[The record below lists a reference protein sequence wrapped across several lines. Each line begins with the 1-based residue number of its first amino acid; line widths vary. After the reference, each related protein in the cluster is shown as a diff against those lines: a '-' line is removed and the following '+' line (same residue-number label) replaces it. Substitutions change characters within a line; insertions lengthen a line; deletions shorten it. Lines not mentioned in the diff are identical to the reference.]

1 MSRHRTENSVLSV
14 GAAARSGGVAA
25 STLRYYE
32 RLGLLV
38 PEARGANGYRLYTTA
53 QVERLR
59 FIRAAQTAGFTLE
72 DIQRLLGLSQ
82 DGQHECRSAVQNL
95 IAARLADV
103 RSKIT
108 DLKRV
113 QGVLELALARC
124 RRSRKECP
132 VLSELGSRAS
142 KEKNDDS

>member
-1 MSRHRTENSVLSV
+1 MSSQPAGNGAISV

-32 RLGLLV
+32 RLGLLL
-38 PEARGANGYRLYTTA
+38 PEARAANGYRLYTAA

-59 FIRAAQTAGFTLE
+59 FIRAAQTTGFTLE
-72 DIQRLLGLSQ
+72 DIQRLLGLSEESEH
-82 DGQHECRSAVQNL
+82 GCRSSVQSL
-95 IAARLADV
+95 IAARLAEV
-103 RSKIT
+103 QSKIK

-124 RRSRKECP
+124 QHSKKECP
-132 VLSELGSRAS
+132 VLSELSS
-142 KEKNDDS
+142 KNSTGEKR